1 MADSVRNYHTFFRLN
16 ALVVLDV
23 MMNVKMN

>member
-1 MADSVRNYHTFFRLN
+1 MGDSVRNYHTFFRLN
-16 ALVVLDV
+16 ALGVLDV